1 MLPLRNIRII
11 SDGTGPGTRIVDADG
26 NELPITRH
34 LDSIVWRIGPRPE
47 NMPAVAVIT
56 LIDVEV
62 ELTGDLQD
70 EQRVPVLPGRHL
82 RLEVIDRRREAS

>member
-1 MLPLRNIRII
+1 MPELPRRIRIV
-11 SDGTGPGTRIVDADG
+11 SDGTGPGTRVLDAAG
-26 NELPITRH
+26 NELPLTRH

-62 ELTGDLQD
+62 ELTGDLVAD
-70 EQRVPVLPGRHL
+70 PEGV
-82 RLEVIDRRREAS
+82 RRIRAS